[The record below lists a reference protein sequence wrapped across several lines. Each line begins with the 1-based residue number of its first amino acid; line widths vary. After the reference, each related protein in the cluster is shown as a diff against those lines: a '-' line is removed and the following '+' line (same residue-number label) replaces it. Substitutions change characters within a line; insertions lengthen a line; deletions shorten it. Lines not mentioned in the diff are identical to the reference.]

1 MVLHFVHTALVYEG
15 QNGKLHEMPCKVNR
29 SLVQLVKRPLTK
41 LVGHAAAADRL
52 CKEEH
57 FSCFELRPEDDLQ
70 EICDFCSQCM
80 VEGFAGII
88 LVNFNDDVSLPEASW
103 KIVLDHKVTV
113 IVVSKRRGDTLL
125 KMLEHDVTHAS
136 PTLTR
141 FVHVKIYPKQSGMC
155 H

>member
-15 QNGKLHEMPCKVNR
+15 QDGKLHEMPCKVNR

-41 LVGHAAAADRL
+41 LVGHATAADGL

-57 FSCFELRPEDDLQ
+57 FSCFELKPEDNLQ
-70 EICDFCSQCM
+70 GICDFCSQCT
-80 VEGFAGII
+80 VERFAGII
-88 LVNFNDDVSLPEASW
+88 LVNFNDDVSLPEDSW

-113 IVVSKRRGDTLL
+113 VVVPKCHGDVLL
-125 KMLEHDVTHAS
+125 KMLGRDVTHAP

-141 FVHVKIYPKQSGMC
+141 FVNVKIYPKQSGMC